1 MEGGTDCELG
11 PPHARFRAF
20 RCSPAGPP
28 TSFPGLVLIHTA
40 RGFGDPERDI
50 ARRLASWGFEV
61 IAPDLYS
68 LGPVPPTPEDLR
80 DLLHLVRDLPFDG
93 SFVPGFEQ
101 AVSALPRPDQ
111 ERLRL
116 AARIPLY
123 APDPRAIATSR
134 DCVSELVGIPQVDP
148 QRIACL
154 GLSMGGG
161 YAWTLATL
169 DARVRAA
176 VVAYGRPLLPWE
188 SLGRLRAPI
197 LTVVAGKEG
206 RLTSQLPEWQEEMR
220 RRGRSLSVAMF
231 PEAQHGFLDPAD
243 RRAFDER
250 AAESAWTRIREFLQA
265 NVGPLRGPPTPTV
278 VEAPSPPVPP
288 LPRPMETK
296 TPPTRRRPAA
306 AKARALPSSPGEVT
320 AEEVEALLS
329 GSASKPAG
337 ATPPSKKKPPS
348 SPRKVRKAK

>member
-1 MEGGTDCELG
+1 MEGGIDCELG

-20 RCSPAGPP
+20 RCSPEGPP
-28 TSFPGLVLIHTA
+28 TTFPGLVLIHTA
-40 RGFGDPERDI
+40 RGFGEPERDI
-50 ARRLASWGFEV
+50 ARRLSGWGFEV

-68 LGPVPPTPEDLR
+68 LGPSPPAPEDIR
-80 DLLHLVRDLPFDG
+80 DLLHLVRDLPFEG

-101 AVSALPRPDQ
+101 TVSALPRPDQ

-123 APDPRAIATSR
+123 APDPRAIATLR
-134 DCVSELVGIPQVDP
+134 DCVSELVGLPNVDP
-148 QRIACL
+148 HRIACL

-188 SLGRLRAPI
+188 SLGRLRAPV
-197 LTVVAGKEG
+197 LAVVAGKEG

-220 RRGRSLSVAMF
+220 QRGRSLSVAMF
-231 PEAQHGFLDPAD
+231 PEAEHGFLDPAD
-243 RRAFDER
+243 RRAFEER
-250 AAESAWTRIREFLQA
+250 TAESAWARIREFLQA
-265 NVGPLRGPPTPTV
+265 NVGPLRGPPTPAV
-278 VEAPSPPVPP
+278 APAPLPPVPQRAGRNVSKTSP
-288 LPRPMETK
+288 SRP
-296 TPPTRRRPAA
+296 PPAA
-306 AKARALPSSPGEVT
+306 TQPVAPTSSPGEVT
-320 AEEVEALLS
+320 EEEVEALLS
-329 GSASKPAG
+329 GSGPRPAG
-337 ATPPSKKKPPS
+337 APARSRKKHPA